1 MVPSGRAAS
10 PGGTEHSAAAEGTE
24 EEKTGEVLVADTVVA
39 AAVAAAAAV
48 FAAAVAVN
56 VPAVGSGQSRES
68 LLDARP
74 SSAAAIANAGAEEAG
89 SREEEGNGP
98 ARAVGSEGMAYAEA
112 EEHS

>member
-1 MVPSGRAAS
+1 MVPSGPAAS
-10 PGGTEHSAAAEGTE
+10 PGDTEHSAAVEGTE
-24 EEKTGEVLVADTVVA
+24 EVKTEEVLVADTVVA
-39 AAVAAAAAV
+39 AAAAAV

-98 ARAVGSEGMAYAEA
+98 ARAVGSEETAYAGE

>member
-1 MVPSGRAAS
+1 MVPSGLAAS
-10 PGGTEHSAAAEGTE
+10 PGDTEHSAAVEGTE
-24 EEKTGEVLVADTVVA
+24 EVKTEEVLVADTVV
-39 AAVAAAAAV
+39 VAAAAV

-68 LLDARP
+68 PLDARP

-98 ARAVGSEGMAYAEA
+98 ARAVGSEGTAYAVA